1 MAKMEKSEN
10 TGDAVADALGGIEI
24 EKLELNEFVDD
35 SRLKEGGTI
44 AKVMAASCTSC
55 ECCCSY

>member
-1 MAKMEKSEN
+1 MAKMEKQNAE
-10 TGDAVADALGGIEI
+10 AVTDGLEGLEI
-24 EKLELNEFVDD
+24 EKLELNEFLDD